1 MFDYSDNIHFVGYQ
15 LDHYYGT
22 NNWPW
27 RMCAEVTGVSIST
40 VRKYYNQQW
49 EVEQEKFDLINQAL
63 NKLDFSNREIKLL
76 TTQKEQYFA
85 VDGHYEIK
93 VIPFPKETP
102 IEEKRIHKELKT
114 KFPIHPNI
122 KIELPDKA
130 GLYLLCQ
137 IVSPA
142 HLPSTRFYL
151 VKVGKST
158 NLHKRVNAYNGMNPF
173 ASCVDYKRYPPSQV
187 DNAEIR
193 YHEKMEKKWTR
204 QGNTE
209 WFVVPESDYVNILAK
224 GFDAL

>member
-93 VIPFPKETP
+93 VVPFPKETP
-102 IEEKRIHKELKT
+102 IEEKRIFIAAT
-114 KFPIHPNI
+114 G
-122 KIELPDKA
+122 A
-130 GLYLLCQ
+130 GISL
-137 IVSPA
+137 IVIGLS
-142 HLPSTRFYL
+142 SYMI
-151 VKVGKST
+151 VKST
-158 NLHKRVNAYNGMNPF
+158 NEIKRLENGKY
-173 ASCVDYKRYPPSQV
+173 D
-187 DNAEIR
+187 
-193 YHEKMEKKWTR
+193 
-204 QGNTE
+204 
-209 WFVVPESDYVNILAK
+209 
-224 GFDAL
+224 